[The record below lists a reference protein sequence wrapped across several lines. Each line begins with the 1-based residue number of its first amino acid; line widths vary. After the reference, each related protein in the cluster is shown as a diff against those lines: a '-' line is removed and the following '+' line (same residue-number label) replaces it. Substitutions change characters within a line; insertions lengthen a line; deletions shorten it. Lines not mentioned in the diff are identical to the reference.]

1 MKKMLVSGAAVLSL
15 ALGTAIAV
23 DAPDVKEGLWTVH
36 SQTTANPGNKKSE
49 GSTFTLCRD
58 HAYDKAARNLA
69 KGVKGCKLVSESF
82 KDGKY
87 STKLHCM
94 LGATVVDTEST
105 VTFES
110 DTATHWETHAT
121 YTPAMNGVSE
131 TTLVQDQ
138 EYTDTC
144 PAGTQP
150 GDRTDEDGRVTH
162 LGRRPAAAPG
172 R

>member
-1 MKKMLVSGAAVLSL
+1 MTKMLVSAAVVLSL
-15 ALGTAIAV
+15 TLGTAVAV
-23 DAPDVKEGLWTVH
+23 DAPDVKEGLWEVH
-36 SQTTANPGNKKSE
+36 SQTTANPGNRKSE
-49 GSTFTLCRD
+49 GATYTLCRD
-58 HAYDKAARNLA
+58 HAYDKAARDLA
-69 KGVKGCKLVSESF
+69 KSVKGCSLLSENF

-94 LGATVVDTEST
+94 VGATVVDTEST
-105 VTFES
+105 ITFES
-110 DTATHWETHAT
+110 DTSIHSETHAT

-138 EYTDTC
+138 EYTGSC
-144 PAGTQP
+144 PAGSQP

-162 LGRRPAAAPG
+162 SGRRAPPPG

>member
-1 MKKMLVSGAAVLSL
+1 MRKMLISGAAVLSL
-15 ALGTAIAV
+15 TFGTAIAV

-49 GSTFTLCRD
+49 GATYTLCRD
-58 HAYDKAARNLA
+58 HAYDKAARDIA
-69 KGVKGCKLVSESF
+69 KSVKGCKLLSEAF

-87 STKLHCM
+87 STKLHCVI
-94 LGATVVDTEST
+94 GATTVDTEST

-110 DTATHWETHAT
+110 DTSTHTETHAT
-121 YTPAMNGVSE
+121 YTPPNNGVSE

-138 EYTDTC
+138 EYTGSC

-162 LGRRPAAAPG
+162 LGRRPAAPPG

>member
-1 MKKMLVSGAAVLSL
+1 MRKTLVYPAAVLSL
-15 ALGTAIAV
+15 VLGTAMAV

-49 GSTFTLCRD
+49 GTTFTLCRD
-58 HAYDKAARNLA
+58 HAYDKAARDLA
-69 KGVKGCKLVSESF
+69 KGVKGCRLVSETF

-94 LGATVVDTEST
+94 TGATVIDTEST
-105 VTFES
+105 ITFAS
-110 DTATHWETHAT
+110 DTSTHTETHAT
-121 YTPAMNGVSE
+121 YTPAINGVGE

-138 EYTDTC
+138 EYTGSC

-162 LGRRPAAAPG
+162 LGRRPAAPPG

>member
-1 MKKMLVSGAAVLSL
+1 MRKMLVSAAAVLSL
-15 ALGTAIAV
+15 ALGTAVAV
-23 DAPDVKEGLWTVH
+23 DAPDVKEGLWSVH

-49 GSTFTLCRD
+49 GTTYTLCRD
-58 HAYDKAARNLA
+58 HAYDKAARDLA
-69 KGVKGCKLVSESF
+69 KSVKGCKLLSETF

-87 STKLHCM
+87 STRLHCM
-94 LGATVVDTEST
+94 IGATVIDTEST
-105 VTFES
+105 VTFAS
-110 DTATHWETHAT
+110 DTSIHSETHAT
-121 YTPAMNGVSE
+121 YTPAMNGVSD

-138 EYTDTC
+138 EYMDSC

-162 LGRRPAAAPG
+162 LGRRPAPPPG

>member
-1 MKKMLVSGAAVLSL
+1 MKKTLVSTAAVLTI

-23 DAPDVKEGLWTVH
+23 DAPDVKEGLWTVT

-49 GSTFTLCRD
+49 GATFTLCRD
-58 HAYDKAARNLA
+58 HAYDKAARELA
-69 KGVKGCKLVSESF
+69 KGVKGCSLLSETF

-87 STKLHCM
+87 STKLHCRI
-94 LGATVVDTEST
+94 GATVVDTEST

-110 DTATHWETHAT
+110 DTSTHSETHAT

-138 EYTDTC
+138 EYTGSC
-144 PAGTQP
+144 PKGSEP

-162 LGRRPAAAPG
+162 LGRRPGTPPG

>member
-1 MKKMLVSGAAVLSL
+1 MRKTLVYPAAVLSL

-36 SQTTANPGNKKSE
+36 SQTIANPGNKKSE
-49 GSTFTLCRD
+49 GATYTLCRD
-58 HAYDKAARNLA
+58 HAYDKAARDLA
-69 KGVKGCKLVSESF
+69 KGVKGCKLVGETF

-87 STKLHCM
+87 STRLHCM
-94 LGATVVDTEST
+94 AGATVIDTEST

-110 DTATHWETHAT
+110 DTSTHSETHAT

-131 TTLVQDQ
+131 TTLIQDQ
-138 EYTDTC
+138 EYTGSC

-162 LGRRPAAAPG
+162 LGRRPAAPPG

>member
-1 MKKMLVSGAAVLSL
+1 MRKTLVYPVAVLSL

-23 DAPDVKEGLWTVH
+23 DAPDVKEGLWSVH
-36 SQTTANPGNKKSE
+36 SQTTANPGNRKSE
-49 GSTFTLCRD
+49 GATYTLCRD
-58 HAYDKAARNLA
+58 HAFDKATRDLA
-69 KGVKGCKLVSESF
+69 KSAKGCTLVSETF

-87 STKLHCM
+87 STKLHCVI
-94 LGATVVDTEST
+94 GATTVDTQST

-110 DTATHWETHAT
+110 DTSTHTETHAT
-121 YTPAMNGVSE
+121 YTPATNGVSE

-138 EYTDTC
+138 EYTGSC
-144 PAGTQP
+144 PAGAQP

-162 LGRRPAAAPG
+162 VGRRAPPG